1 MKRFIKVFVTLLI
14 GLSAFSVKAQ
24 HAKQEIKLPYL
35 MLQNKEFSE
44 ILDSFYQSEKKCSY
58 YSSKL
63 LFAIDIQKLEKS
75 EHYFITIE
83 SLADTNL
90 ALGLPAPRG
99 YFIFKNHLVFVY
111 DTFGKNLFSISA
123 EKKVFTYI
131 DYTKE
136 KSGSPNVVNTYN
148 DDSFSIWAYWLVNDK
163 FILQGKSLP
172 CK

>member
-14 GLSAFSVKAQ
+14 GLSALSVKAQ

-35 MLQNKEFSE
+35 TLQNKEFSE

-58 YSSKL
+58 YSSDL
-63 LFAIDIQKLEKS
+63 LFSIDIQKLEKS

-83 SLADTNL
+83 SLADTNFVL
-90 ALGLPAPRG
+90 AQPAPRG
-99 YFIFKNHLVFVY
+99 YFVFKNHLVFVH
-111 DTFGKNLFSISA
+111 DTFGKNLFSISS
-123 EKKVFTYI
+123 EKKVFTYM

-136 KSGSPNVVNTYN
+136 KSDSLNVVHNYN
-148 DDSFSIWAYWLVNDK
+148 DDSYAMWAYWLVNDK
-163 FILQGKSLP
+163 FILLGKRS